1 MKILIT
7 EEQYEMLFNPEFWIR
22 RNYSHVENELN
33 DTMSFTSDEICRY
46 DTYEEFEYYFFSVL
60 MDKFISGYYIVEN
73 IDYLGL
79 ESTLT
84 DMFYVECTEFYFE
97 GKKLC

>member
-7 EEQYEMLFNPEFWIR
+7 EEQYEMLFNPEFWVR

-46 DTYEEFEYYFFSVL
+46 DTYEEFEYYFFSVF
-60 MDKFISGYYIVEN
+60 MDGLHPYYYDVFN
-73 IDYLGL
+73 LDYLGL
-79 ESTLT
+79 RSTLT

-97 GKKLC
+97 GKELC